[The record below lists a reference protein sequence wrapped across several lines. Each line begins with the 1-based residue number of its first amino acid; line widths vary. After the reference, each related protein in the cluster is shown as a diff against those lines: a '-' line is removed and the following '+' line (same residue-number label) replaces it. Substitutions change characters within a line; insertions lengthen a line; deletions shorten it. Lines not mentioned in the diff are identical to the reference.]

1 MKDNSEEGFSPLGLL
16 DGLIKTIS
24 QEPKKIEGKVEIGEV
39 VPILPLRSNVLFPDV
54 IVPISVGRQK
64 SVVLLESLQ
73 PSSPVVFLAQV
84 NETVE
89 DPQEGDLYKVGT
101 VGTVLRVLQIP
112 DGSVNIIVQGIK
124 RVTVES
130 LVQTEPF
137 LSAKVQVHSDA
148 EEQDVETDA
157 YARTIKQLAA
167 KVIELSPNFPN
178 EASYAIQN
186 IESTS
191 FLIHFIASN
200 LNVSIPEKQTLLEA
214 ESLKARGEKLIEYL
228 NREVQ
233 ILNLSKQIQTKVK
246 TDIDRTQREYYLR
259 QQLKTIQSE
268 LGEQDLQSQDIA
280 KLREKLE
287 SKGLPHDTYDFI
299 KKELEKLSRITQTSP
314 DYSIARNYIDTV
326 LSLPWS
332 NYSEGQINLHEAER
346 ILNKDHYGLGK
357 VKDRILE
364 YIAVLKL
371 KSNLKAP
378 ILCFCGPPGVGKTS
392 LGRSIAQALGREF
405 IRISLGGVRDEAE
418 IRGHRRT
425 YVGAMPGRIIQG
437 IKKAG
442 TSNPVFMLDEIDKI
456 GADFRGNPAS
466 ALLEVLDP
474 AQNNTFSDHYLEVPY
489 DLSKVVFIATAN
501 TLDPIPGP
509 LRDRMEIINLSGYTE
524 YEKAHIAT
532 QYLIPRQ
539 LEEHGIMP
547 EEVTFENEAVQ
558 KMITS
563 YTREAGVRSL
573 DREIANVCR
582 VIAKDIVL
590 RREAGQEQSNGEAE
604 REPIVV
610 KAPELKKYLGNEK
623 FFPDISEPVML
634 SGVAVGLAW
643 TPVGGDILFI
653 ESTVMKGTG
662 RLILTGQLGEVM
674 KESAQA
680 ALSYLKSCADY
691 FKIPDDAFRYW
702 DVHVHVPQGAIPKD
716 GPSAGVTILTSLAS
730 IYTQRKVKPKTAMTG
745 EITLRGRILPVGGIK
760 EKILAAKRAGIEE
773 ILLPEKNEKDV
784 LEVQETNGDA
794 LDGLR
799 FKYFHEMDDL
809 IDYVLEPPAPEDAGK
824 AMQSQEEPPSAMPA
838 GGQEPPDE
846 AKQREENI
854 AVALGKNAK

>member
-1 MKDNSEEGFSPLGLL
+1 
-16 DGLIKTIS
+16 
-24 QEPKKIEGKVEIGEV
+24 
-39 VPILPLRSNVLFPDV
+39 
-54 IVPISVGRQK
+54 
-64 SVVLLESLQ
+64 
-73 PSSPVVFLAQV
+73 
-84 NETVE
+84 
-89 DPQEGDLYKVGT
+89 
-101 VGTVLRVLQIP
+101 
-112 DGSVNIIVQGIK
+112 
-124 RVTVES
+124 
-130 LVQTEPF
+130 
-137 LSAKVQVHSDA
+137 
-148 EEQDVETDA
+148 
-157 YARTIKQLAA
+157 
-167 KVIELSPNFPN
+167 
-178 EASYAIQN
+178 
-186 IESTS
+186 
-191 FLIHFIASN
+191 
-200 LNVSIPEKQTLLEA
+200 
-214 ESLKARGEKLIEYL
+214 
-228 NREVQ
+228 
-233 ILNLSKQIQTKVK
+233 
-246 TDIDRTQREYYLR
+246 
-259 QQLKTIQSE
+259 
-268 LGEQDLQSQDIA
+268 
-280 KLREKLE
+280 
-287 SKGLPHDTYDFI
+287 
-299 KKELEKLSRITQTSP
+299 
-314 DYSIARNYIDTV
+314 
-326 LSLPWS
+326 
-332 NYSEGQINLHEAER
+332 
-346 ILNKDHYGLGK
+346 
-357 VKDRILE
+357 
-364 YIAVLKL
+364 

-524 YEKAHIAT
+524 YEKVHIAT

-539 LEEHGIMP
+539 LEEHGIKP
-547 EEVTFENEAVQ
+547 EEVKFEDAAVQ
-558 KMITS
+558 KIITS
-563 YTREAGVRSL
+563 FTREAGVRSL

-582 VIAKDIVL
+582 VIAKHIVL
-590 RREAGQEQSNGEAE
+590 QREAGQEEGKE
-604 REPIVV
+604 RAAHELIVV
-610 KAPELKKYLGNEK
+610 KPEELKKYLGNEK

-653 ESTVMKGTG
+653 ESSVMKGSG

-691 FKIPDDAFRYW
+691 FKIPDEAFRYW

-730 IYTQRKVKPKTAMTG
+730 IYTQRKVKPKVAMTG

-794 LDGLR
+794 LDGLK

-809 IDYVLEPPAPEDAGK
+809 IDYVLEPPAPEEEGK
-824 AMQSQEEPPSAMPA
+824 KMTLQHPSGAQT
-838 GGQEPPDE
+838 GQEPDE
-846 AKQREENI
+846 ERKPETDPQV
-854 AVALGKNAK
+854 VARKRGL

>member
-16 DGLIKTIS
+16 DGLMKTIS
-24 QEPKKIEGKVEIGEV
+24 HEPKKNDGKLELGEA
-39 VPILPLRSNVLFPDV
+39 VPVLPLRNNVLFPDV
-54 IVPISVGRQK
+54 ITPISVGRQK
-64 SVVLLESLQ
+64 SISLIQSLQ
-73 PSSPVVFLAQV
+73 PSSPVVFLAQANV
-84 NETVE
+84 AID
-89 DPQEGDLYKVGT
+89 DPSEADLYKVGT
-101 VGTVLRVLQIP
+101 VGTVLRVIQIP
-112 DGSVNIIVQGIK
+112 DGSANVIVQGMQ
-124 RVTVES
+124 RVTIEKI
-130 LVQTEPF
+130 VQTEPF
-137 LSAKVQVHSDA
+137 LMANVRLHTDVG
-148 EEQDVETDA
+148 EQDVETDA

-191 FLIHFIASN
+191 FLIHFISSN
-200 LNVSIPEKQTLLEA
+200 LNVPVPEKQVILEA
-214 ESLKARGEKLIEYL
+214 ESLKTRGEKLIEYL

-233 ILNLSKQIQTKVK
+233 ILTLTKQIQTKVK

-259 QQLKTIQSE
+259 QQLKTIQTE
-268 LGEQDLQSQDIA
+268 LGEQDLQSQDII
-280 KLREKLE
+280 KLRERLE
-287 SKGLPHDTYDFI
+287 AKQLPPDTYDFV
-299 KKELEKLSRITQTSP
+299 KKELEKLSRVTQTSP
-314 DYSIARNYIDTV
+314 DYSITRNYIDTI
-326 LSLPWS
+326 LSLPWE

-425 YVGAMPGRIIQG
+425 YVGAMPGRIVQG

-524 YEKAHIAT
+524 YEKGHIAT

-539 LEEHGIMP
+539 LEEHGIKP
-547 EEVTFENEAVQ
+547 EEVRFEDTAVQ
-558 KMITS
+558 KIITS

-590 RREAGQEQSNGEAE
+590 QREAGQATSDK
-604 REPIVV
+604 IVV
-610 KAPELKKYLGNEK
+610 NAADLKKYLGNEK

-653 ESTVMKGTG
+653 ESTVMKGSG

-691 FKIPDDAFRYW
+691 FKIPDEAFRYW

-730 IYTQRKVKPKTAMTG
+730 IYTQRKVKPKIAMTG

-794 LDGLR
+794 LDGLK

-809 IDYVLEPPAPEDAGK
+809 IDYVLEPPTPE
-824 AMQSQEEPPSAMPA
+824 EEEKKMALQHPSGRPA
-838 GGQEPPDE
+838 EGHEQDE
-846 AKQREENI
+846 ERKPEADPEVVARKRE
-854 AVALGKNAK
+854 L